1 MFQSAE
7 PTPILSA
14 VIALV
19 FLSKSC
25 VWKRAGAV
33 IIKYNRQFYD
43 IWRCTTAG
51 KINLTNVNGAETG
64 ASRCLG
70 ASKHKRRNIG
80 HIDMCGINEWHGK

>member
-1 MFQSAE
+1 MFFYSRQSHLNMFQSAE

-43 IWRCTTAG
+43 IWQCTHLCTSLP
-51 KINLTNVNGAETG
+51 KCWRFKHSNIIIIYCILT
-64 ASRCLG
+64 
-70 ASKHKRRNIG
+70 I
-80 HIDMCGINEWHGK
+80 IDRLWD